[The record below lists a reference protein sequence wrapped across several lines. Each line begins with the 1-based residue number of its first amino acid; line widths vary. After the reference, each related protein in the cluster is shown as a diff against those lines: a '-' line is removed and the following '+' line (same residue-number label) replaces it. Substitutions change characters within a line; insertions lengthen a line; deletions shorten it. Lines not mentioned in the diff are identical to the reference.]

1 MRPIRA
7 FTVLDELLQL
17 ANEHAFYD
25 SLDNVGVLRHKYQL
39 ESIRNLWVFLNYQL
53 LERARL
59 ILALEQ
65 PVHREV
71 SQVDQIDGLA
81 VPLHKEGECTHIEA
95 WQRNQVRALR
105 LVLHRAVNLDERA
118 LLFVDEADP
127 RYAPASNGELVCGYF
142 NQLSD

>member
-7 FTVLDELLQL
+7 FTVLDELFQL

-39 ESIRNLWVFLNYQL
+39 ESIRDLWVFLNYQL

-105 LVLHRAVNLDERA
+105 LVLHRAVNLDERS
-118 LLFVDEADP
+118 LLFVYEADP

-142 NQLSD
+142 N

>member
-1 MRPIRA
+1 MGPIRA
-7 FTVLDELLQL
+7 FTFLDELFQL

-39 ESIRNLWVFLNYQL
+39 ESIRDLWVFLNHQL

-59 ILALEQ
+59 ILTLEQ
-65 PVHREV
+65 PVHRKV

-81 VPLHKEGECTHIEA
+81 VSLHKEGECTHIEA

-105 LVLHRAVNLDERA
+105 LVLHRTINLDERA

-127 RYAPASNGELVCGYF
+127 RYTPASNGELVCGYF
-142 NQLSD
+142 N

>member
-7 FTVLDELLQL
+7 FTVLDELFQL

-39 ESIRNLWVFLNYQL
+39 ESIRDLWVFLNYQL

-95 WQRNQVRALR
+95 WQRDQVRTLR
-105 LVLHRAVNLDERA
+105 LVLHRAVNFDERA

>member
-7 FTVLDELLQL
+7 FTVLDELFQL

-39 ESIRNLWVFLNYQL
+39 ESIRDLWIFLDYQL

-65 PVHREV
+65 SVHREV

-142 NQLSD
+142 DQLSD